1 MIRIILVSFDCFI
14 NPNKTDGSIQR
25 NRFILD
31 VMEVFIL
38 LQYYLVRESQF
49 KYSLSRLLMEL
60 SLEDAN
66 MGFEVIT
73 SEKFVEIGA
82 PKVAERI
89 KNKVGDNPVY
99 VSVDIDVLD
108 PAFAPGISLFAPN
121 MI

>member
-1 MIRIILVSFDCFI
+1 
-14 NPNKTDGSIQR
+14 
-25 NRFILD
+25 
-31 VMEVFIL
+31 
-38 LQYYLVRESQF
+38 
-49 KYSLSRLLMEL
+49 
-60 SLEDAN
+60 

-108 PAFAPGISLFAPN
+108 PAFAPGISIFKYNSNIITIPL
-121 MI
+121 

>member
-1 MIRIILVSFDCFI
+1 
-14 NPNKTDGSIQR
+14 
-25 NRFILD
+25 
-31 VMEVFIL
+31 
-38 LQYYLVRESQF
+38 
-49 KYSLSRLLMEL
+49 
-60 SLEDAN
+60 

-108 PAFAPGISLFAPN
+108 IRTRNLPLIGLPGRTPEEIDRLV
-121 MI
+121 

>member
-1 MIRIILVSFDCFI
+1 MMRQI
-14 NPNKTDGSIQR
+14 
-25 NRFILD
+25 
-31 VMEVFIL
+31 
-38 LQYYLVRESQF
+38 
-49 KYSLSRLLMEL
+49 
-60 SLEDAN
+60 LEDAN

-108 PAFAPGISLFAPN
+108 PAFAPGIPFFSPN
-121 MI
+121 IIKIPL

>member
-1 MIRIILVSFDCFI
+1 
-14 NPNKTDGSIQR
+14 
-25 NRFILD
+25 
-31 VMEVFIL
+31 
-38 LQYYLVRESQF
+38 
-49 KYSLSRLLMEL
+49 
-60 SLEDAN
+60 

-89 KNKVGDNPVY
+89 RNKVGDNPVY

-108 PAFAPGISLFAPN
+108 PAFAPGILFSFKFISLISMFYKVLELLKLAVFRLVSCFIAFDSL

>member
-1 MIRIILVSFDCFI
+1 M
-14 NPNKTDGSIQR
+14 
-25 NRFILD
+25 
-31 VMEVFIL
+31 M
-38 LQYYLVRESQF
+38 
-49 KYSLSRLLMEL
+49 RLI
-60 SLEDAN
+60 LEDAN

-108 PAFAPGISLFAPN
+108 PAFAPGKFHYFRPI
-121 MI
+121 